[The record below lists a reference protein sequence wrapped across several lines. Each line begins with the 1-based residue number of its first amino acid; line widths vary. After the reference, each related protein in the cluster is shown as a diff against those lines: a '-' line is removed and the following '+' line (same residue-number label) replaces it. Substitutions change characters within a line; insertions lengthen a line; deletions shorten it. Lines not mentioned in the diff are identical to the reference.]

1 MDDLDADEWM
11 QEVTASY
18 LQRLGMVVQDAECPL
33 SVLNL
38 LKRYDICTLE
48 NVLQTGMAKPEIG
61 SSESA
66 RNGGQ

>member
-1 MDDLDADEWM
+1 
-11 QEVTASY
+11 
-18 LQRLGMVVQDAECPL
+18 MVVQDAECPL

>member
-1 MDDLDADEWM
+1 LDDLDADEWM

-38 LKRYDICTLE
+38 LKRYDIC
-48 NVLQTGMAKPEIG
+48 P
-61 SSESA
+61 S
-66 RNGGQ
+66 